1 MDISLRSRSDVAD
14 KRPNIILV
22 GLPGVGKTTTGRMVA
37 RNLHWPFVDFDTEIE
52 HREHASVS
60 EIFAKKG
67 ETYFRELEQS
77 LSREMASRSGTV
89 ISAGG
94 GWITNRE
101 SVALL
106 RGTGRIIYLRVGPE
120 RAMGRLETARVRRP
134 LLDVPDP
141 LSTLQQ
147 LYGVRRML
155 YEEADLIIDTEVV
168 ERKEVI
174 EQIRLYA
181 LSL

>member
-1 MDISLRSRSDVAD
+1 MAISQQSRSDVEA

-37 RNLHWPFVDFDTEIE
+37 RNLHWPFLDFDTEIE

-67 ETYFRELEQS
+67 EPYFRELEQS
-77 LSREMASRSGTV
+77 LSKEMATRSGTI

-134 LLDVPDP
+134 LLEVPDP
-141 LSTLQQ
+141 LQTLQH
-147 LYGVRRML
+147 LYDVRRML
-155 YEEADLIIDTEVV
+155 YEDADLTIDTEVV
-168 ERKEVI
+168 DRKQVI
-174 EQIRLYA
+174 EQIRLYV
-181 LSL
+181 LSI